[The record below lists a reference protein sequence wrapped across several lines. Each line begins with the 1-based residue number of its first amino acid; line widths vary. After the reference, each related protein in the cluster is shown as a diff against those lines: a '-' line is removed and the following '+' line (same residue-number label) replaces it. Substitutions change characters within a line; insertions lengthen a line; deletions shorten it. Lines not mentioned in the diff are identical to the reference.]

1 MLLYTANVGNYDQV
15 QVTGQPGFDF
25 LVFSSPIKGLT
36 DVKSARKRKITY
48 NCFDST
54 IWLDANIKINC
65 DLKGFVDKWLKPD
78 VDMVLMQHGRDCI
91 YDEMMACLDRKKD
104 NKLNMQSLTDFYHRE
119 RYPKHAGLAGTG
131 IIIRRHNNNVT
142 LVMHEWWKMV
152 EKYSHR
158 DQLSFNY
165 ALWKLRKDPNFK
177 IKLAHIP
184 YSVFKNEFELI
195 PHEKNNKK

>member
-1 MLLYTANVGNYDQV
+1 MLLYTANIGNYDQV
-15 QVTGQPGFDF
+15 QVTAQPGFDF
-25 LVFSSPIKGLT
+25 IVFSSPIKGLT

-48 NCFDST
+48 NQFDSS

-65 DLKGFVDKWLKPD
+65 DLNSFVDKWLQPD
-78 VDMVLMQHGRDCI
+78 IDMVFMEHGRDCI
-91 YDEMMACLDRKKD
+91 YDEMQACLDRKKD
-104 NKLNMQSLTDFYHRE
+104 NKLNMHSLADLYHKE

-131 IIIRRHNNNVT
+131 IIIRRHNHNVT
-142 LVMHEWWKMV
+142 RLMNEWWKMV

-165 ALWKLRKDPNFK
+165 VLWKLRKESYFK
-177 IKLAHIP
+177 IKLTHIP

-195 PHEKNNKK
+195 PHDKK